1 MLPQADIPD
10 FVKTEMPLSPIEL
23 YKKFKATDA
32 KALVSLQTIVALNI
46 HLGGDRDISKKALA
60 EYLHNLKFQTLSKEN
75 DKILMSFE
83 YVGNLFLDICESVA
97 KIDQQLVNDSKILK
111 RKFKRRVE

>member
-10 FVKTEMPLSPIEL
+10 FVKTEMLLSPIEP

-32 KALVSLQTIVALNI
+32 KALVSLQPIVALNI
-46 HLGGDRDISKKALA
+46 YLGGDRDISKKALT
-60 EYLHNLKFQTLSKEN
+60 EYLHNLKFQALSKEN
-75 DKILMSFE
+75 DEILVSFE
-83 YVGNLFLDICESVA
+83 YFGNLFLDIFESLA
-97 KIDQQLVNDSKILK
+97 KIDQQFVNDLEILK